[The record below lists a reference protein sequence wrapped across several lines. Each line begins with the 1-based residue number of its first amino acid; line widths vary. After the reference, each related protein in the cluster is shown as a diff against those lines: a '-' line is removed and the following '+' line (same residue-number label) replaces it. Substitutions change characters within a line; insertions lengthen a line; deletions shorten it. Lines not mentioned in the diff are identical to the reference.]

1 MANVG
6 DSTIVLAKSNPR
18 AEEPGQHAVIA
29 RVLTKDH
36 KPDDPEETKQV
47 ERLGKEDVVCVC
59 VRVYVCTKVLFFWV
73 YVCVSERERE

>member
-6 DSTIVLAKSNPR
+6 DSTIVLAESNPR
-18 AEEPGQHAVIA
+18 AEEPGHHAVIA

-47 ERLGKEDVVCVC
+47 EKLGKEDVVCVC
-59 VRVYVCTKVLFFWV
+59 VCVCTKVLSC
-73 YVCVSERERE
+73 VCTCVCLGMS